1 MIKQTQTK
9 MFDFSDVGLDFCSGS
24 KNKFPE
30 VFKKMLVTGY
40 NPQIASSVSISGDQ
54 ITLTYGVTHGYKAN
68 RVIQVTASGGFN
80 KQVYVDSI
88 TSNTVTCT
96 VLDAD
101 TSGLTGTISTKV
113 AALGWTIEYE
123 VSNIHIYKF
132 KHIDESDMYLRVC
145 FQNVAANRSA
155 VNVCVG
161 KTIDAALGTI
171 TDSNALQRTKALTSP
186 SEGSGTWEFGGISSS
201 ENNFTYSQGYTNYGR
216 GMVIGSPYHLI
227 FLSHTY
233 YTGGN
238 TTDADRVINGIIPLV
253 GLDYSAL
260 AYPCILGFLN
270 SGAMTNYVISANL
283 ASKSRGWIGNQDVY
297 FHYDSSQ
304 RDYGFYESK
313 SNRSSFVPSVID
325 GFNTTVAAPIL
336 VASYSTSQV
345 FGFLMGINKVGY
357 GSTNYPSQTKANI
370 PKLSLD
376 VSNTTY
382 LIEHSIGWSSSD
394 QFLAFA
400 LPLEEIKIGY

>member
-30 VFKKMLVTGY
+30 VFKKMLVIGY
-40 NPQIASSVSISGDQ
+40 NPQTASSVSISGDQ
-54 ITLTYGVTHGYKAN
+54 ITLSYGVTHGYKAD

-113 AALGWTIEYE
+113 ASLGWTIEYE
-123 VSNIHIYKF
+123 VGNIHIYKM
-132 KHIDESDMYLRVC
+132 KHIDDTDMYLRIC
-145 FQNVAANRSA
+145 FQNISANRNA
-155 VNVCVG
+155 LNVCVG
-161 KTIDAALGTI
+161 KTIDASLGTI
-171 TDSNALQRTKALTSP
+171 TDPYALQRTKNITTP
-186 SEGSGTWEFGGISSS
+186 SVGSGTWEFAAPGSTHD
-201 ENNFTYSQGYTNYGR
+201 NYTYTQGYSIYGR
-216 GMVIGSPYHLI
+216 GVVIGSPYHLMW
-227 FLSHTY
+227 LCHGS
-233 YTGGN
+233 GGS
-238 TTDADRVINGIIPLV
+238 TSEYERRINGIVPIA
-253 GLDYSAL
+253 GLNYAAL
-260 AYPCILGFLN
+260 NYPCIIGFNGGNAFN
-270 SGAMTNYVISANL
+270 SDAGQSFGLANI
-283 ASKSRGWIGNQDVY
+283 SRGWVGDHEVY
-297 FHYDSSQ
+297 FHGDSNN
-304 RDYGFYESK
+304 RNIGFYENK
-313 SNRSSFVPSVID
+313 TNRSSFLPSAID
-325 GFNTTVAAPIL
+325 GFNTTATAPIL

-345 FGFLMGINKVGY
+345 FGFLMGINKVSY
-357 GSTNYPSQTKANI
+357 GSANYPSQSKVNI

-382 LIEHSIGWSSSD
+382 FIEHSIGWSGSD
-394 QFLAFA
+394 QFFSFA